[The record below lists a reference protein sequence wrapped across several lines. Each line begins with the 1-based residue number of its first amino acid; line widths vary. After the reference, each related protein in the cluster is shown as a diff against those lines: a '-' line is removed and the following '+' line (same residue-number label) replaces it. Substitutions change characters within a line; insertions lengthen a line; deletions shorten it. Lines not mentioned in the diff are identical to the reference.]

1 MTCEQTIDEHVD
13 VQFGPSDE
21 DEKLNDLLA
30 RWHVWA
36 SDERTAVG
44 YPTVS
49 PACKHYRASRQ
60 YDSDNGAFDQDR
72 ENDAM
77 EAFDYCVLLVQ
88 QPHRT
93 ALAINARN
101 LATGCAVWRSPRLPE
116 DELARA
122 LMVSDARAM
131 LVVLLRQRGVM

>member
-1 MTCEQTIDEHVD
+1 MTMSDLLDIEHE
-13 VQFGPSDE
+13 SIASE
-21 DEKLNDLLA
+21 DATLNDLLS
-30 RWHVWA
+30 RWHTWA
-36 SDERTAVG
+36 SDERTAEG

-49 PACKHYRASRQ
+49 PACKQYRASRQ

-72 ENDAM
+72 ENSTM
-77 EAFDYCVLLVQ
+77 EAFDHCVQSVH

-101 LATGCAVWRSPRLPE
+101 LATGFSVWRSPRLPE
-116 DELARA
+116 DELQRA

-131 LVVLLRQRGVM
+131 LVVVLRVEGVM